1 MGKTAFSNKTKILA
15 ACMIVWAIV
24 GAIIVVAG
32 SWSIWILGIP
42 LIVLFIPTLI
52 FAVSDIFY

>member
-1 MGKTAFSNKTKILA
+1 MLKNAFSNKTKILIV
-15 ACMIVWAIV
+15 CMVIWAIIGV
-24 GAIIVVAG
+24 IIIIAG
-32 SWSIWILGIP
+32 NWSIWILGIP

>member
-1 MGKTAFSNKTKILA
+1 MGKNAFSNKTKILT
-15 ACMIVWAIV
+15 ACMIAWAIV

-32 SWSIWILGIP
+32 NWSVWILGIP